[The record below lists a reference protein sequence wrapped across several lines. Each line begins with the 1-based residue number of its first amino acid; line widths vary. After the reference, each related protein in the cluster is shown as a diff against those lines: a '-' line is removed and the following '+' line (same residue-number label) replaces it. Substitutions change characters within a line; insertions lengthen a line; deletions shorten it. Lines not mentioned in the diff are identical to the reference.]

1 MLAMYCL
8 WMTNKGKQAQRV
20 KKKKEDLSWIKIG
33 EIFFFQQI
41 GG

>member
-20 KKKKEDLSWIKIG
+20 KKKEDLSWIKIG
-33 EIFFFQQI
+33 EVFFFQQI